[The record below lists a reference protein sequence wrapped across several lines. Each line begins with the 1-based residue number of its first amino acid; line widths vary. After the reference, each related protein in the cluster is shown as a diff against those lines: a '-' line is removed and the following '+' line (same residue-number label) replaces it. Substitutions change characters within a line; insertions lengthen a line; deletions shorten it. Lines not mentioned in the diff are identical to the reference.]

1 MLALSEMGGIVAP
14 PVPAFYA
21 QPETI
26 DDIVEHTAGRILD
39 LFDIEVGL
47 VKRWKDS

>member
-14 PVPAFYA
+14 PVPAFYS

-26 DDIVEHTAGRILD
+26 DDIVEHTVGRILD
-39 LFDIEVGL
+39 LFAIEVGL
-47 VKRWKDS
+47 MKRWKNS

>member
-1 MLALSEMGGIVAP
+1 MLELSEMGGIVAP

-26 DDIVEHTAGRILD
+26 DDIVEHTVGRILD

-47 VKRWKDS
+47 VKRWKYS

>member
-1 MLALSEMGGIVAP
+1 MLELSEIGGIVAP

-26 DDIVEHTAGRILD
+26 DDIVEHTVGRILD

-47 VKRWKDS
+47 VKRWKYS

>member
-21 QPETI
+21 QPENI